1 LKKIAY
7 IFGTRPEAVKLCPLI
22 LLTKDRSDLQANV
35 CVTAQHR
42 EMLDQVLEV
51 FGVIPD
57 VDLDLMQHNQTLPQ
71 LTATAITAISAY
83 LDGHR
88 PDLVVVQG
96 DTTTTFCAG
105 LAAFYHQIPVAHVEA
120 GLRTWNKAAPYP
132 EEINRS
138 LTTRVADYHF
148 APTEGAKANL
158 LREGV
163 LEDSIFVTGNTVVD
177 ALHIA
182 LHKAR
187 QQTSIPGLPLEL
199 MNGHLSKSLVLITS
213 HRREN
218 FGPGFRSICQAIRLL
233 AEQFSDTAF
242 VYPVHLN
249 PNVRGPVFEL
259 LSGIENVFLLEPL
272 GYLDFVAL
280 LDRSKFVLT
289 DSGGIQE
296 EAPSLNKPVLL
307 MRSTTERP
315 EGVAM
320 GIATLVGTEVDQI
333 VNAAGKLLS
342 NDDRSSESRV
352 MANPFGDG
360 KACQRI
366 LEVISSKLMTE
377 SKKS

>member
-1 LKKIAY
+1 MKKISY
-7 IFGTRPEAVKLCPLI
+7 IFGTRPEAIKLCPLI
-22 LLTKDRSDLQANV
+22 LLTKDRPDLQANV

-57 VDLDLMQHNQTLPQ
+57 VDLDLMQHNQSLPQ
-71 LTATAITAISAY
+71 LTAIALTGISAY
-83 LDGHR
+83 LEERR

-96 DTTTTFCAG
+96 DTTTTFCAA

-158 LREGV
+158 LREGI

-182 LHKAR
+182 LQKAR

-199 MNGHLSKSLVLITS
+199 MNGHRSKPLVLITS

-233 AEQFSDTAF
+233 AEQFSGTAF

-249 PNVRGPVFEL
+249 PNVREPVFEL
-259 LSGIENVFLLEPL
+259 LSGIKNVFLLEPL

-280 LDRSKFVLT
+280 LDRAKFVLT

-307 MRSTTERP
+307 MRTTTERP
-315 EGVAM
+315 EAVAT
-320 GIATLVGTEVDQI
+320 GTATLVGTEVDQI
-333 VNAAGKLLS
+333 VNGARKLLS
-342 NDDRSSESRV
+342 YDDRSKESGV
-352 MANPFGDG
+352 LANPFGDG
-360 KACQRI
+360 KASRRI
-366 LEVISSKLMTE
+366 LEVISSKLLAEPET
-377 SKKS
+377 S